1 MQYDFQQLSPHDL
14 EILVRDLLQAD
25 WDVVL
30 ESFKTGRDGGV
41 DLRYARGGHNLVV
54 QVKHYVRTGLAGLL
68 RDLKAE
74 AGKIPALKPTRYVLV
89 TSVSL
94 SPANKQ
100 AIAAVLGGGLAS
112 SDVLGRDDLNNLLG
126 RHRDVEQRHYKLW
139 LASRAVL
146 DRVLHSDVLTQ
157 TEFQIEKVHA
167 TIRRNVQSDA
177 YPNALDILDRSR
189 VVIIS
194 GAPGVGKTTLANM
207 LLYKHLERGW
217 EPVVIRRDLAEGQKL
232 FQRGKSQIFYFDD
245 FMGATF
251 LGDRTSGLLRNE
263 DRAIS
268 DFIEMVRASPKA
280 RLVLTTR
287 EHIFGQAVA
296 ASGRLRQVGLN
307 GHKVVLQIGDYS
319 FAQKAQI
326 LYNHLYFSELP
337 GAYKDALLRSD
348 FYLEV
353 VRHPKFNPRLIEWL
367 SSFSRIQA
375 ISPGEYRDF
384 VRNLLKDPSEVWL
397 HAYDHQL
404 SDAGRSLLLTL
415 YSLGGK
421 AEGVVLQPTFKKLHD
436 ARAKRWGFQRKPED
450 WATAMAELANAFLRP
465 TGGNAFEVLDPSVI
479 DLVNAV
485 IRRAPENAVDL
496 VVGAVDFSQIER
508 VWNISKR
515 GVKGV
520 RAALVQ
526 GGESIAAA
534 IRNATSRS
542 HRLVELQNGTFLIE
556 WTEETRFA
564 AIVPLADA
572 MKTKDMLD
580 LAKSLGG
587 DMSSSW
593 RDREMSIIDGVEAL
607 RALERVSWAPLQS
620 PTLKHELIEQLLKQ
634 AQVSC
639 RSVELSE
646 IVSVLD
652 LEEPRSAANLAVLRA
667 AFENSRHEIA
677 SDIDECRKEDDFN
690 GLRAAYELFAS
701 TLGVDVSPELE
712 RLEEVYAEYTDY
724 EEQRADQMMDEY
736 RDRQR
741 ESGHSEDSV
750 RDMFGSLRSDRAD

>member
-1 MQYDFQQLSPHDL
+1 M
-14 EILVRDLLQAD
+14 
-25 WDVVL
+25 
-30 ESFKTGRDGGV
+30 T
-41 DLRYARGGHNLVV
+41 
-54 QVKHYVRTGLAGLL
+54 
-68 RDLKAE
+68 
-74 AGKIPALKPTRYVLV
+74 
-89 TSVSL
+89 
-94 SPANKQ
+94 
-100 AIAAVLGGGLAS
+100 
-112 SDVLGRDDLNNLLG
+112 
-126 RHRDVEQRHYKLW
+126 
-139 LASRAVL
+139 
-146 DRVLHSDVLTQ
+146 
-157 TEFQIEKVHA
+157 
-167 TIRRNVQSDA
+167 
-177 YPNALDILDRSR
+177 
-189 VVIIS
+189 
-194 GAPGVGKTTLANM
+194 
-207 LLYKHLERGW
+207 
-217 EPVVIRRDLAEGQKL
+217 
-232 FQRGKSQIFYFDD
+232 
-245 FMGATF
+245 
-251 LGDRTSGLLRNE
+251 
-263 DRAIS
+263 
-268 DFIEMVRASPKA
+268 
-280 RLVLTTR
+280 
-287 EHIFGQAVA
+287 
-296 ASGRLRQVGLN
+296 
-307 GHKVVLQIGDYS
+307 
-319 FAQKAQI
+319 
-326 LYNHLYFSELP
+326 
-337 GAYKDALLRSD
+337 
-348 FYLEV
+348 
-353 VRHPKFNPRLIEWL
+353 
-367 SSFSRIQA
+367 
-375 ISPGEYRDF
+375 
-384 VRNLLKDPSEVWL
+384 
-397 HAYDHQL
+397 
-404 SDAGRSLLLTL
+404 
-415 YSLGGK
+415 
-421 AEGVVLQPTFKKLHD
+421 
-436 ARAKRWGFQRKPED
+436 
-450 WATAMAELANAFLRP
+450 
-465 TGGNAFEVLDPSVI
+465 
-479 DLVNAV
+479 
-485 IRRAPENAVDL
+485 APENAVDL

-690 GLRAAYELFAS
+690 GLRGAYELFAS